1 MQRKFSNYLL
11 FAAAVVILAGGLKIA
26 GWLPMLTQRDLM
38 RKYASVEDV
47 RAELS
52 IREIRVPSYFPQNL
66 SWPPSTVLAQGK
78 PFPALIMEFEQA
90 GGKSAGLVI
99 SQSRSASFRT
109 DGRIRI
115 AQLKEKVGYPLKGR
129 DATLEVGTCGNGDP
143 CSRISWTEGNTHIA
157 VAARATPLELI
168 KVAESMLR

>member
-11 FAAAVVILAGGLKIA
+11 FAAAVVLLAGGLKLA

-52 IREIRVPSYFPQNL
+52 IREIHVPSYFPQNL

-115 AQLKEKVGYPLKGR
+115 AQLKEKVDYPLKGR
-129 DATLEVGTCGNGDP
+129 VATLEVGTCGNGEP
-143 CSRISWTEGNTHIA
+143 CSRVSWTEGNTYIT
-157 VAARATPLELI
+157 VSARSTPLELI